1 MRTRRASFP
10 FRFYLALILLAGL
23 LVCPSY
29 CRASWG
35 DASSGNGSPAGA
47 SIYDGS
53 LADADVYIEI
63 PALRQY
69 GGYTCGATCVQML
82 MNWLDPYAADL
93 NLTRYEELL
102 GTTPEKGTPPDS
114 IMGYLAENDVAFAA
128 SEHWSLEDLRA
139 ALDAGHP
146 VMMAL
151 QAWSSADDGSY
162 NVDDPANADTYLVE
176 GHWVICVGYCDDPD
190 EPYFIFN
197 DPACVGHTLLY
208 ADELAER
215 WIDMDGDGV
224 IYDHFGIEI
233 TQSSMFDAGGLFHM
247 D

>member
-1 MRTRRASFP
+1 M
-10 FRFYLALILLAGL
+10 LLAFPAHGF
-23 LVCPSY
+23 
-29 CRASWG
+29 ASLG
-35 DASSGNGSPAGA
+35 DETAENSSSVDT
-47 SIYDGS
+47 SIYDGF
-53 LADADVYIEI
+53 LADADVFIEI

-102 GTTPEKGTPPDS
+102 GTTPEKGTPPDA
-114 IMGYLAENDVAFAA
+114 IMDYFTESGVAFAS
-128 SEHWSLEDLRA
+128 SEHWSREDLRA

-151 QAWSSADDGSY
+151 QAWSFADGGSY
-162 NVDDPANADTYLVE
+162 NVDDPANADTYLAE
-176 GHWVICVGYCDDPD
+176 GHWVICVGYCDDPV

-208 ADELAER
+208 ADELDER
-215 WIDMDGDGV
+215 WVDMDGEGV
-224 IYDHFGIEI
+224 VYDRFGIEI
-233 TQSSMFDAGGLFHM
+233 TQEAKFDADGLFHM